1 MVSYLSPDM
10 VILPVSKRAQA
21 IVRAASLSADK
32 TFFEA
37 CETDDIAVAEAVEAG
52 YIVNLRGHQHVWR
65 ITARGEAYLEK
76 LRGAH

>member
-1 MVSYLSPDM
+1 MLSFKSPDM

-21 IVRAASLSADK
+21 IVRAAGLSADK

-37 CETDDIAVAEAVEAG
+37 CETDDLAIAEAVSAG
-52 YIVNLRGHQHVWR
+52 YIVNLRGHSDVWR